1 MMIDDI
7 IKPYPGESE
16 DSFAK
21 RKAYFIRLVR
31 SRLTY
36 GEKLIG
42 LYAPNGVPIT
52 AAEKGEIDAF
62 WSQFMTPGVR
72 DKVVDYRYYDVFKKV
87 LKPGQRLSYYLPDT
101 FYNAFVD
108 DYYTNPQDARPCDD
122 KNLYD
127 LYFYDVNRPKTV
139 FRKVNDSL
147 LDSSYN
153 IITLDQAFS
162 KSKDQGEVVLKV
174 GKYSN
179 SGYGVMFWN
188 AEVDDE
194 EKLVNFLNTSNNI
207 VCQEAIKQHPD
218 LGVLNPTSINTIRAL
233 TFFFGNEVHHL
244 SSFIRFGQPGSRL
257 DNIHSGGLACGI
269 DPDGQLKNIAL
280 DVAGNQFDVRPQGN
294 PLNQIRVPNYD
305 RCVAFVKD
313 LAKRLATV
321 SRLVAWDIAVDEQGE
336 PLLIEVGLTYCG
348 SNFHQLCN
356 GPIFGD
362 MTEDVLKEVFAN
374 SYTLNSIIK
383 SFQQ

>member
-1 MMIDDI
+1 MIDDI
-7 IKPYPGESE
+7 IRPYPGESE

-31 SRLTY
+31 HRLTY

-42 LYAPNGVPIT
+42 LYSPNGIPIT
-52 AAEKGEIDAF
+52 QVEKEEIDAF
-62 WSQFMTPGVR
+62 WGQFLTPDIR
-72 DKVVDYRYYDVFKKV
+72 DKIIDYRYYDVFKKV
-87 LKPGQRLSYYLPDT
+87 IKKNQRLCYYLPDN

-122 KNLYD
+122 KNMYD
-127 LYFYDVNRPKTV
+127 LYFYDVNRPRTI

-153 IITLDQAFS
+153 IITLEQAIC
-162 KSKDQGEVVLKV
+162 KSKDEGEVVLKV

-179 SGYGVMFWN
+179 SGLGVMFW
-188 AEVDDE
+188 DS
-194 EKLVNFLNTSNNI
+194 EKDNEDTLINFLSSSKNI
-207 VCQEAIKQHPD
+207 VCQEAVKQHPD

-233 TFFFGNEVHHL
+233 TFFFNNEVYLL

-269 DPDGQLKNIAL
+269 DPDGQLKNVAL
-280 DVAGNQFDVRPQGN
+280 DVAANQFDIRPQGKS
-294 PLNQIRVPNYD
+294 LNQIRVPNYD
-305 RCVAFVKD
+305 RCVSLVKD
-313 LAKRLATV
+313 LAKRFTTV
-321 SRLVAWDIAVDEQGE
+321 SRLVAWDIAVDEKGE

-362 MTEDVLKEVFAN
+362 MTPDVLKDFFKN
-374 SYTLNSIIK
+374 NYTLNSIIK
-383 SFQQ
+383 SFKS